1 MSQPRP
7 RRPFIPGPALTAA
20 LVVTLALAALA
31 AVHVRPA
38 TAQSVDA
45 PDMALP
51 LGRSLPQPLRPM
63 TTPTTTPSPGPL
75 PDLVITADGI
85 GGDCATKQHLLLLTV
100 ANQGAADAA
109 PFLVSADGTPYH
121 WDLPGGLKAG
131 AQERLA
137 MPIDWSAA
145 RELRFVADPDNEI
158 AELDETNNSRLVSLP
173 PSVPPVAD
181 CTVTPTPS
189 NTPTPA
195 PTSTPT
201 PKPVWLPLL
210 AMGLEKGQIPVP
222 PDGFLPRSMARHLV
236 LTQLDNKAPDNA
248 DAPDIPLVIE
258 PGQTDGDGY
267 LFVGRHPYSE
277 LSNQLWDSPLAKWLE
292 ISPPTE
298 HFVFQA
304 FGDADPRAAVLAQ
317 RSRIAA
323 AMKAA
328 DLSEQAQAGWWER
341 LHFITIDP
349 LAATDRPDL
358 DWWRTVLRD
367 WGTNNPIAEV
377 SWTTADGQ
385 REQLSIAAAGDAGW
399 ARPITD
405 KAPMAGQLAA
415 TGNLGC
421 NGMSPVQSLVGK
433 VALVPRG
440 TCNFV
445 EKAAN
450 AARNGAIGLILFSD
464 DRPKT
469 QMAGSCGPCP
479 GIPAMMIDKAPGVQ
493 LQTLLLAGTPV
504 MVNGSS
510 KRAPAHALAIDHNG
524 RLREFGWI
532 PYGFPD
538 SPMDL
543 LQQLAY
549 EAQYFVFERHRDFWQ
564 ETVPGTKII
573 PVYRNLEASDPGWSG
588 RRYIAEFELPDAEAL
603 KQYDTLEVEM
613 SLACPYGLDRQCGD
627 WDYLVQLYLCDDP
640 ANPDRCD
647 TEIVRWIT
655 AYKRGSHW
663 ITDISP
669 VLSYLKAGGK
679 QRVGFWTVQK
689 YVVDMSF
696 KLSDKNKTGLAAVER
711 VPLFG
716 GGAFV
721 ADYNDRYKPIDFTV
735 PAGVQ
740 KVELVTVITGH
751 GFAGDTKSCAEF
763 CNHTHHFTVN
773 GTENQ
778 IRHDNADEALPG
790 TIFNYGCANLVS
802 AGVVPNQFGTWPYA
816 RAGWCPGLDV
826 PPKRIDITAQVKI
839 GGEANTITYRGL
851 YRGAPYVPE
860 LAPESTSFDAR
871 IDMTSYLV
879 YYSARP

>member
-7 RRPFIPGPALTAA
+7 HRYRAAIPALSAA
-20 LVVTLALAALA
+20 LVMALGLAALA
-31 AVHVRPA
+31 AMAMRPVQ
-38 TAQSVDA
+38 AQAVDG
-45 PDMALP
+45 PGMARP
-51 LGRSLPQPLRPM
+51 QGRGLPQPMRPM

-75 PDLVITADGI
+75 PDLVIVADGI
-85 GGDCATKQHLLLLTV
+85 GGDCATGQHLLLLTV
-100 ANQGAADAA
+100 ANQGQADAA

-121 WDLPGGLKAG
+121 WDLPSGLKAG
-131 AQERLA
+131 ARETLS
-137 MPIDWSAA
+137 MPIAWTAV
-145 RELRFVADPDNEI
+145 RELSFLADPDNEI
-158 AELDETNNSRLVSLP
+158 AESDEGNNGRAVSIP
-173 PSVPPVAD
+173 PSVPPVPA

-189 NTPTPA
+189 NTYTPA
-195 PTSTPT
+195 PTATPT
-201 PKPVWLPLL
+201 PKPALLPLL
-210 AMGLEKGQIPVP
+210 SLGLEKGQIPLP
-222 PDGFLPRSMARHLV
+222 PEGFLPRSMAHSLK
-236 LTQLDNKAPDNA
+236 LTQLDNKALDRS
-248 DAPDIPLVIE
+248 DAPDVPLVIE

-298 HFVFQA
+298 HVVFEA
-304 FGDADPRAAVLAQ
+304 FGDADPRGAALAQ
-317 RSRIAA
+317 RARIAA
-323 AMKAA
+323 AMKEA
-328 DLSEQAQAGWWER
+328 DLSEQAQAAWWER
-341 LHFITIDP
+341 LHFVTIDP

-377 SWTTADGQ
+377 SWTTAEGR

-415 TGNLGC
+415 AGNLGC
-421 NGMSPVQSLVGK
+421 NGMSPVQDLHGK

-440 TCNFV
+440 VCNFV

-450 AARNGAIGLILFSD
+450 AARNGAIGLIIFSD

-479 GIPAMMIDKAPGVQ
+479 GIPAMMIDKAPGTQ
-493 LQTLLLAGTPV
+493 LQELLLAGTPV
-504 MVNGSS
+504 AVNGSS

-524 RLREFGWI
+524 QLREFGWI

-564 ETVPGTKII
+564 ETVPGTLVI
-573 PVYRNLEASDPGWSG
+573 PVYRNVEASDPGWSG

-603 KQYDTLEVEM
+603 KQYDTLEVDM
-613 SLACPYGLDRQCGD
+613 SLGCPYGLDRQCGD
-627 WDYLVQLYLCDDP
+627 WDYLVQLYHCDDP
-640 ANPDRCD
+640 AEPNKCD
-647 TEIVRWIT
+647 TELVRWIT
-655 AYKRGSHW
+655 AYKRPSHW

-689 YVVDMSF
+689 YVVNMTL
-696 KLSDKNKTGLAAVER
+696 KLSTKNKTGLAAVER

-716 GGAFV
+716 GGPFV
-721 ADYNDRYKPIDFTV
+721 ADYNDKYKPITFKV

-773 GTENQ
+773 GTEFQ
-778 IRHDNADEALPG
+778 VRHDNADEALPG
-790 TIFNYGCANLVS
+790 TIFNYGCANMV
-802 AGVVPNQFGTWPYA
+802 AQGVVPNQFGTWPYA

-826 PPKRIDITAQVKI
+826 PPKRIDITDQVKI
-839 GGEANTITYRGL
+839 GGETNTITYRGL
-851 YRGAPYVPE
+851 YRGEPYTPE
-860 LAPESTSFDAR
+860 LAPESTGFDAR

-879 YYSARP
+879 YYTQP